1 MDSNLKQKTTSGLKW
16 SAIERLAT
24 QAIQLVVMLVLARM
38 LGPQAFG
45 LIGMLAIFIAVSQV
59 FVDSGLSSALIRKL
73 DRTELDYSTAFYFN
87 IAIALFAILF
97 YILVHRILLIFINSQ
112 S

>member
-45 LIGMLAIFIAVSQV
+45 LIGMLAIFIAVGQ
-59 FVDSGLSSALIRKL
+59 
-73 DRTELDYSTAFYFN
+73 
-87 IAIALFAILF
+87 LF
-97 YILVHRILLIFINSQ
+97 R
-112 S
+112 